1 MFNICVSVIVD
12 TCDSIQC
19 RNSSA
24 LKDRV
29 LQWIPKVWHLKT
41 KESEGDFP
49 YPKTGRIEKSGRGV
63 ENKIIALLLCPHNRM
78 KDVFGKSSATRT
90 KLLDQLK
97 NHDIPL
103 VASGRP
109 LLLYDTQEMQFS
121 NRWTGYL
128 RGLLLVYA
136 LRAMLKG
143 PSAALGPKVLKMKKG
158 NAELLGVSRV
168 TPEMIA
174 YAALQVRFNLCTLQ
188 EFTNVDGEFNFEDF
202 YHIIVDSIAE
212 ELLEWWNMKVFPEAS
227 ASPSTPSDDT
237 LFGDDPDAPPNPE
250 LDDYI
255 DSEDETAS
263 GGPTDGSDG

>member
-1 MFNICVSVIVD
+1 
-12 TCDSIQC
+12 
-19 RNSSA
+19 
-24 LKDRV
+24 
-29 LQWIPKVWHLKT
+29 
-41 KESEGDFP
+41 
-49 YPKTGRIEKSGRGV
+49 
-63 ENKIIALLLCPHNRM
+63 
-78 KDVFGKSSATRT
+78 
-90 KLLDQLK
+90 
-97 NHDIPL
+97 
-103 VASGRP
+103 
-109 LLLYDTQEMQFS
+109 
-121 NRWTGYL
+121 
-128 RGLLLVYA
+128 A

-143 PSAALGPKVLKMKKG
+143 PSAALGPKVLKTKKG

-188 EFTNVDGEFNFEDF
+188 EFANVDGEFNFEDF

-212 ELLEWWNMKVFPEAS
+212 GTKKSEKWGKELLEWWNMKVFPEAS

-263 GGPTDGSDG
+263 GGPADGSDG